1 MSYLLAPTTTSLSSY
16 FDAHNAYVQQLQATN
31 GMLDQYH
38 QETLPQLLQVS
49 ALISSSFLVCRILET
64 VFTAFISSRG
74 LFRQAAKEFKQWPW
88 QILLFLSK

>member
-49 ALISSSFLVCRILET
+49 APVSSSFLVC
-64 VFTAFISSRG
+64 
-74 LFRQAAKEFKQWPW
+74 
-88 QILLFLSK
+88 QI

>member
-49 ALISSSFLVCRILET
+49 ALINSSFL
-64 VFTAFISSRG
+64 
-74 LFRQAAKEFKQWPW
+74 
-88 QILLFLSK
+88 FLSNLRNRIYFLYLI

>member
-74 LFRQAAKEFKQWPW
+74 LFRQASKEFKQ
-88 QILLFLSK
+88 

>member
-49 ALISSSFLVCRILET
+49 
-64 VFTAFISSRG
+64 
-74 LFRQAAKEFKQWPW
+74 
-88 QILLFLSK
+88 

>member
-49 ALISSSFLVCRILET
+49 ALISSSFLICRI
-64 VFTAFISSRG
+64 
-74 LFRQAAKEFKQWPW
+74 
-88 QILLFLSK
+88 

>member
-38 QETLPQLLQVS
+38 HESLPQLLQVS
-49 ALISSSFLVCRILET
+49 AFSVFGTGGTGFT
-64 VFTAFISSRG
+64 VFS
-74 LFRQAAKEFKQWPW
+74 
-88 QILLFLSK
+88 

>member
-38 QETLPQLLQVS
+38 HETLPQLLQVS
-49 ALISSSFLVCRILET
+49 ALMSGSFSVFGTGGTGFT
-64 VFTAFISSRG
+64 VFS
-74 LFRQAAKEFKQWPW
+74 
-88 QILLFLSK
+88 

>member
-16 FDAHNAYVQQLQATN
+16 FDAHNVYVQQLQATN

-49 ALISSSFLVCRILET
+49 ALLSRSFLIFRIGGT
-64 VFTAFISSRG
+64 
-74 LFRQAAKEFKQWPW
+74 RQIFHVSCADARPR
-88 QILLFLSK
+88 SN